1 MAQPVEVPSGSKDP
15 IQRASPAAGSQQL
28 QVPAAGES
36 SLPPTTPTTSEQAG
50 GPMAGEASLPPTTPT
65 TSEQAGGPMAGE
77 ASLPPTPPTTSPME
91 GEISVP
97 PTTAGEAVVDG
108 PKSAEPVQETR
119 DTPASPVRAND
130 EDEELSALLMANVV
144 SCQQNQFNKANL
156 VTDIFESTRLSP

>member
-1 MAQPVEVPSGSKDP
+1 MHELETLPAEVAQPVEVPSGSKDP

-50 GPMAGEASLPPTTPT
+50 GPMAGEASLPPT
-65 TSEQAGGPMAGE
+65 
-77 ASLPPTPPTTSPME
+77 PPTTSPME

-108 PKSAEPVQETR
+108 PKSADPVQETR